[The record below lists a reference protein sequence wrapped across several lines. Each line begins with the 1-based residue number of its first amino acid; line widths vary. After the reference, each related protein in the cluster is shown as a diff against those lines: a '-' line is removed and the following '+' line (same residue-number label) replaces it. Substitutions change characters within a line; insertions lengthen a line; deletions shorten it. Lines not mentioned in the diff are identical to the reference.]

1 MSRHMHPERDMA
13 AEAFFIVSASR
24 RRAEWLR
31 GTLARGGCD
40 RGFITPDKHAISR
53 ARDSGVS
60 LMLVEADDP
69 AGRGV
74 QLIRAIRDHGHPVAI
89 LAITRGANAS
99 AAIDALDSGADGCT
113 SDRCTSRELAAR
125 LRAVTR
131 WRNLHA
137 DTRSRHW
144 EIGGARIDPSSPIV
158 DRREGHVSLTP
169 SEHAVLR
176 ALLRRRGR
184 VVSTGELSLA
194 ASEAGARPSG
204 NGVKVLVHRLRCKL
218 EDSPQDP
225 RHILTIR
232 ARGYL
237 IPA

>member
-1 MSRHMHPERDMA
+1 MA
-13 AEAFFIVSASR
+13 AEAFLIVSASK

-31 GTLARGGCD
+31 ASLARGGCD
-40 RGFITPDKHAISR
+40 RGIITPDRHAISR

-60 LMLVEADDP
+60 LMLVDADDP
-69 AGRGV
+69 GGRGV

-89 LAITRGANAS
+89 LAITRGTNAS

-113 SDRCTSRELAAR
+113 SDTCTHRELAAR

-131 WRNLHA
+131 WRNVHA
-137 DTRSRHW
+137 DTGSRHW
-144 EIGGARIDPSSPIV
+144 EIGGARIDPTSPIV

-184 VVSTGELSLA
+184 VVSTPELVVA
-194 ASEAGARPSG
+194 ASEAGARPTG

-218 EDSPQDP
+218 EDTPQDP
-225 RHILTIR
+225 RHIITIR

>member
-1 MSRHMHPERDMA
+1 MSLPMHPERDMA

-24 RRAEWLR
+24 RRAEWLKAA
-31 GTLARGGCD
+31 LARGGCD
-40 RGFITPDKHAISR
+40 RGFITADKHAISR

-60 LMLVEADDP
+60 LMLVDADDP
-69 AGRGV
+69 GGRGV
-74 QLIRAIRDHGHPVAI
+74 QLIRAIRDQASPVAI
-89 LAITRGANAS
+89 LAITRGANAN

-113 SDRCTSRELAAR
+113 SDTCTHRELAAR

-131 WRNLHA
+131 WRNVRA

-144 EIGGARIDPSSPIV
+144 EIGGVRIDPSSPIV

-184 VVSTGELSLA
+184 VVSTGELCLA

-218 EDSPQDP
+218 EDTPEDP